1 MKNIHNFMCLCIGEL
16 VKKNVFNFSNR
27 PLRTFKRSAAFEY
40 LLYKLKG
47 FNGWCAGTSHPLGS
61 LIHIYK
67 MKTGVYVIH

>member
-1 MKNIHNFMCLCIGEL
+1 MPVFGEL

-27 PLRTFKRSAAFEY
+27 PLRTFKRSAAFEIY
-40 LLYKLKG
+40 YIKG
-47 FNGWCAGTSHPLGS
+47 FNGWCAGTSHLLGS

>member
-1 MKNIHNFMCLCIGEL
+1 MFGEL

-40 LLYKLKG
+40 LLYKG
-47 FNGWCAGTSHPLGS
+47 VAGTSHPLGS